1 MQFQNT
7 ILLHINKTNLIKG
20 KKKKKEKAGI
30 EYETRNWL
38 MGKTLFNKWIWLANY

>member
-20 KKKKKEKAGI
+20 KKRKEKAGI
-30 EYETRNWL
+30 EYETGNWL
-38 MGKTLFNKWIWLANY
+38 MSKTLFNKWIWLANY